1 MQNYCLGYQIK
12 LLYSTIHEQLFS
24 FLIANSPRYLFGF
37 GKEKK
42 KKKKKKKEEEEEGQ
56 NVIPEEKSNYCSQ
69 EAACCHDSST
79 LFLKLC
85 LKKDIKKSHITC
97 QFLGL

>member
-1 MQNYCLGYQIK
+1 MNSCSVFSQQIHQD
-12 LLYSTIHEQLFS
+12 T
-24 FLIANSPRYLFGF
+24 YLAL
-37 GKEKK
+37 EKK
-42 KKKKKKKEEEEEGQ
+42 IKRKEKKKKEEEEEGQ